1 MFVVTQKKTGKS
13 WNFKTLY
20 DAGFYVSAC
29 VYFNNLRRRNCDRRT
44 NYTIEEK
51 EEVSPCSIM
60 E

>member
-29 VYFNNLRRRNCDRRT
+29 VYFNNLKKRNCDRRT
-44 NYTIEEK
+44 NYTIEERK
-51 EEVSPCSIM
+51 EV
-60 E
+60 